1 MSTHLPEAVR
11 KGLEDA
17 LLAMLRKSGRLC
29 IHTGDDVFRVVKLW
43 GSGFA
48 VMAEDVPHLRGL
60 VDIYDGPS
68 HVMQCLVVASHEAGG
83 LMNFEFK
90 RATQVADRPALD
102 FERTS
107 PEPKAL
113 LQRLF

>member
-17 LLAMLRKSGRLC
+17 RLALLRRSGRLC
-29 IHTGDDVFRVVKLW
+29 IHAGDQAYRVVKIW
-43 GSGFA
+43 DTGFA

-60 VDIYDGPS
+60 VDLYDGPR
-68 HVMQCLVVASHEAGG
+68 HVMQCLVVASHDADG
-83 LMNFEFK
+83 LMNFEYK
-90 RATQVADRPALD
+90 RATQVADRPAVD

-107 PEPKAL
+107 PEPRAL
-113 LQRLF
+113 IPRLF

>member
-1 MSTHLPEAVR
+1 MSTHLPDAVR

-17 LLAMLRKSGRLC
+17 RLAMLRKSGRLC
-29 IHTGDDVFRVVKLW
+29 IHEGDQVFRVVKLW
-43 GSGFA
+43 ESGFA
-48 VMAEDVPHLRGL
+48 VMAEDVPHLRGF
-60 VDIYDGPS
+60 VDLYDGPT
-68 HVMQCLVVASHEAGG
+68 HVMQCLVVASHEADG

-102 FERTS
+102 FERLT
-107 PEPKAL
+107 PAPKAL

>member
-1 MSTHLPEAVR
+1 MSTHLPDAVR

-17 LLAMLRKSGRLC
+17 RLAMLRKSGRLC
-29 IHTGDDVFRVVKLW
+29 IHEGDQVFRVVKLW
-43 GSGFA
+43 ESGFA

-60 VDIYDGPS
+60 VDLYDGPT
-68 HVMQCLVVASHEAGG
+68 HVMQCLVVASHETDG

-90 RATQVADRPALD
+90 RATQVADSPAVD
-102 FERTS
+102 FERIT
-107 PEPKAL
+107 PAPKAL